1 MHKFESDDPVELL
14 WVAWARVWVRLSASL
29 GLEYS
34 MEGFPS

>member
-1 MHKFESDDPVELL
+1 MYQFVSDDPVEL
-14 WVAWARVWVRLSASL
+14 WASACVRLSASL